1 MPHLGSVKAF
11 IKLFSVNPFPQMT
24 WKICHQFV
32 RVAQDYQ
39 GCVLSGFRVQDHFA
53 DRLPSE
59 QGQGGMTRLLGPRKG
74 LLGISFPSSH
84 PYDVITTKIAKWIP
98 APDKGQNLQYLS
110 DKWKTHPKFKIRR
123 LFNPAHCN
131 MQGYFCCIIAICS
144 SMITSSEE
152 RSTSSVP
159 MSCYLLIKNLFF
171 LSNTKNILSDIE
183 V

>member
-1 MPHLGSVKAF
+1 MPHSGFVKAF

-24 WKICHQFV
+24 WKTCHQFV

-59 QGQGGMTRLLGPRKG
+59 QDQGDMTLHLGPRKG

-84 PYDVITTKIAKWIP
+84 PYDVITTKLQSELPLPIKAKTCNIWVRYGKHILSSKYDVYLTLP
-98 APDKGQNLQYLS
+98 NVICSDFLLHHCNLFINDYL
-110 DKWKTHPKFKIRR
+110 IRR
-123 LFNPAHCN
+123 EKYFISANELLFTNKE
-131 MQGYFCCIIAICS
+131 FI
-144 SMITSSEE
+144 
-152 RSTSSVP
+152 
-159 MSCYLLIKNLFF
+159 FF
-171 LSNTKNILSDIE
+171 

>member
-1 MPHLGSVKAF
+1 MPHSGFVKAF

-24 WKICHQFV
+24 WKTYHQFV
-32 RVAQDYQ
+32 HVAQDYQ
-39 GCVLSGFRVQDHFA
+39 GCVLSGFRAQDHFA

-59 QGQGGMTRLLGPRKG
+59 QDQGDMTLLLGPRKG

-84 PYDVITTKIAKWIP
+84 PYDVITTKLQSEFPLPIKAKTCNIWVINGKHILSSKY
-98 APDKGQNLQYLS
+98 DVYL
-110 DKWKTHPKFKIRR
+110 TPPNVI
-123 LFNPAHCN
+123 CN
-131 MQGYFCCIIAICS
+131 DLICIIAICS